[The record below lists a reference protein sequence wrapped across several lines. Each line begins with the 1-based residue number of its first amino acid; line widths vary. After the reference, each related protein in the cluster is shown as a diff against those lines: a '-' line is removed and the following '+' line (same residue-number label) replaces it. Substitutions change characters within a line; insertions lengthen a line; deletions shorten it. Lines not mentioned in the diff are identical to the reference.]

1 MKMKESNKENINEQ
15 VINDFGDEWDNY
27 QQSEEVVDL
36 DEAFNQYFRIFPSEF
51 LDNQKIGFDAGC
63 GSGRWAKY
71 ILPKVKTLY
80 CIEPSKKAIKVA
92 KNNLKPFENCIFE
105 CCSINSSKIKN
116 ATMDFG
122 YSLGVLHHIPNTKN
136 ALLSCT
142 EKLKKGA
149 PFLLYLYYKF
159 DNKPYW
165 FKLIW
170 KISDIFR
177 KIISILP
184 FKVKLFLSKLFAIL
198 VYYPIAKFS
207 LFLDSLGFEVKNIP
221 LSYYRNKSFYCM
233 KTDALDRFG
242 TKLEKRFTKLEIISL
257 MKACNL
263 ESIEFSNTEPF
274 YVAIGYKK

>member
-1 MKMKESNKENINEQ
+1 MKKSNQENINQ
-15 VINDFGDEWDNY
+15 DVINDFGDEWDNY

-36 DEAFNQYFRIFPSEF
+36 DEAFNQYFHIFPSGF
-51 LDNQKIGFDAGC
+51 LDNQKIGFDCGC

-80 CIEPSKKAIKVA
+80 CIEPSEKAIKVA
-92 KNNLKPFENCIFE
+92 KNNLNSFENCIFE

-177 KIISILP
+177 KIISNLP
-184 FKVKLFLSKLFAIL
+184 FKVKLFLSKLFAIFI
-198 VYYPIAKFS
+198 YYPIAKFS
-207 LFLDSLGFEVKNIP
+207 LLLDSLGFEVKNIP

-233 KTDALDRFG
+233 NTDALDRFG
-242 TKLEKRFTKLEIISL
+242 TKLEKRFTKSEIISL
-257 MKACNL
+257 MKSCNL
-263 ESIEFSNTEPF
+263 ESIEFSNAEPF